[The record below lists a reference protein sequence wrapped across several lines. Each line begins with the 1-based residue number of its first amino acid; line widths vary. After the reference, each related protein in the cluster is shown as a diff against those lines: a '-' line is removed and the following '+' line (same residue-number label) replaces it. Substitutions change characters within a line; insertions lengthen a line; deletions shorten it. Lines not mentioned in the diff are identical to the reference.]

1 MRSTY
6 DPITLEVYWSRLVA
20 VADEAA
26 STLLRTAF
34 STIIRESND
43 YVTCLLNAR
52 GETLVECSGGVPTF
66 AGLLGRTT
74 RHLLTIFPVDTW
86 QPGDVVITNDPWI
99 GTGHLPDISVITPVF
114 HLDKLVGFSASAAHT
129 PDIGGTIGSANK
141 EIYEEGLRLPPVH
154 LYRNGRR
161 NEAVFEI
168 ISANVRFPD
177 LVLGDLD
184 AQVSAN
190 RIGARGAT
198 DFLSNTGLP
207 DFAALS
213 REINEMSEAAMRAAL
228 QDIPDG
234 VYASTV
240 EVDGYEDQETV
251 IRCAITVAGDDM
263 TIDYAG
269 TSPQIARAI
278 NCTLNYTIAYSIYPL
293 KCLLD
298 PHTRRNEGSYRPIT
312 VTAPEGA
319 IVNARFPAAV
329 AARHLTGHLL
339 SCAIYQALAPV
350 LPERVVADSGGAPS
364 LRVRFY
370 GKHADGR
377 DFGVMLFA
385 SAGMGASAQMD
396 GLSTTAFPT
405 NSGAGSIEAIEA
417 ISPLVFTRKM
427 FRPDSGGVGR
437 FRGGL
442 GQVCE
447 VRNNSPYPCQVIIVG
462 DRERHPPLGL
472 LGGGPGAPAAAI
484 IDGEKRISLKSRNTL
499 APGSCLALH
508 FAGGGGYGDPL
519 SRERGAV
526 ERDLTEGK
534 ITRQAAQSAYGLY
547 IKEDGA

>member
-1 MRSTY
+1 MRSKY

-66 AGLLGRTT
+66 AGLLGRTA
-74 RHLLTIFPVDTW
+74 RHLLKSYPPDAW
-86 QPGDVVITNDPWI
+86 RPEDVIITNDPWI
-99 GTGHLPDISVITPVF
+99 GTGHLPDISVIMPVF
-114 HLDKLVGFSASAAHT
+114 HQGRLVGFAASAAHT
-129 PDIGGTIGSANK
+129 PDIGGTIGSSNK

-161 NEAVFEI
+161 NEAVFDI

-184 AQVSAN
+184 AQVGAN
-190 RIGARGAT
+190 RIGARGAA
-198 DFLSNTGLP
+198 DFLSNTGLA

-213 REINEMSEAAMRAAL
+213 REINAMSEAAMRAAI

-385 SAGMGASAQMD
+385 SAGMGASAEMD

-427 FRPDSGGVGR
+427 LRPDSGGIGR

-484 IDGEKRISLKSRNTL
+484 IDGEKPISLKSRSTL

-519 SRERGAV
+519 TRERGAV

-534 ITRQAAQSAYGLY
+534 ITRHAAQSAYGLY
-547 IKEDGA
+547 IKEDGV